1 MTDHHHNPIDLED
14 VAQPPR
20 ASTALAP
27 IADAIARASV
37 TLDRIAADLEAVGTQ
52 LGGLEEPHQTEG
64 QRATLLAKAAAWDAM
79 HEALTRN
86 AHGESHASAADV
98 CAVGFAQQEAL
109 ATHGHHGDVY
119 EPDGPNAVR
128 RVGLDGQRRSLVH
141 MVRHS
146 PTGLNWG
153 YGGSG
158 PADLARS
165 LLLDAL
171 GHHDDV
177 ADPDGVKDAVEGLYQ
192 QFCDDVVAA
201 LPKRGWRVEVA
212 RVRAWA
218 AAQVPE
224 LADTIVAAGRSR

>member
-1 MTDHHHNPIDLED
+1 
-14 VAQPPR
+14 
-20 ASTALAP
+20 
-27 IADAIARASV
+27 
-37 TLDRIAADLEAVGTQ
+37 
-52 LGGLEEPHQTEG
+52 
-64 QRATLLAKAAAWDAM
+64 
-79 HEALTRN
+79 
-86 AHGESHASAADV
+86 
-98 CAVGFAQQEAL
+98 VGFAQQEAL

-128 RVGLDGQRRSLVH
+128 RVGPDGQRRSLVH

-192 QFCDDVVAA
+192 QFCDDAVAA
-201 LPKRGWRVEVA
+201 LPKRGWRLEVA

-224 LADTIVAAGRSR
+224 LADTIVVAGRSR